1 LSSHIFNNLWI
12 AGLEISVFSL
22 PRLPAEKLGRA
33 REIERLPHRSRE
45 GKMMAL
51 FQRAKLNNGE
61 EGTAGV
67 RRGEPLGPTPRP
79 TVRIAIYDSL
89 ASIPRVEEL
98 SDEGCQ
104 QFIGRLAAKA
114 HEFSQA
120 KGGEIPYTVI
130 REIVENLIHAYF
142 AEAII
147 TILDNG
153 NTIRISDQ
161 GPGIRDKERAFSPG
175 FSTATQE
182 MKQIIRGVG
191 SGLPVAR
198 EMLKVAGGTITVED
212 NLERGAVI
220 TLALAPAKKKGEL
233 KPQQE
238 EPAPLEL
245 SDRQKKVLFLVTEL
259 GPVGP
264 SKVAQEL
271 NISLSSAYRDF
282 LFLERNGL
290 VKTNSRGKRELSP
303 EGVDCLEKIFK

>member
-1 LSSHIFNNLWI
+1 
-12 AGLEISVFSL
+12 
-22 PRLPAEKLGRA
+22 
-33 REIERLPHRSRE
+33 
-45 GKMMAL
+45 M
-51 FQRAKLNNGE
+51 
-61 EGTAGV
+61 
-67 RRGEPLGPTPRP
+67 
-79 TVRIAIYDSL
+79 RIAIYDSL

-98 SDEGCQ
+98 SAEDFRQ
-104 QFIGRLAAKA
+104 LIDLLAAKT
-114 HEFSQA
+114 HQLSQA

-142 AEAII
+142 SEATI

-161 GPGIRDKERAFSPG
+161 GPGIRDKEGAFSPG
-175 FSTATQE
+175 FSTATKK

-198 EMLKVAGGTITVED
+198 EILRLAGGTITVED
-212 NLERGAVI
+212 NLQKGAVV
-220 TLALAPAKKKGEL
+220 TLALAPAKKKGEP

-238 EPAPLEL
+238 EPASLDL

-282 LFLERNGL
+282 LSLERNGL
-290 VKTNSRGKRELSP
+290 VKADSRGKRELTA
-303 EGVDCLEKIFK
+303 EGADCLERIFK